1 MDRWMNERMNERMDG
16 RKNERLIQSMRE
28 VRVSDDL
35 CVGDVVKRVSHLCHE
50 RSGRVGEVLLVESG
64 LAAAVRVRRP
74 TVGLR
79 ARGDDASVQDKS
91 TRRQMVVRLSAV
103 RVQTHF

>member
-1 MDRWMNERMNERMDG
+1 MTLSPYNFSLELRYFADLNSTWPEIYANCTNC

-50 RSGRVGEVLLVESG
+50 RSGRVGSSS
-64 LAAAVRVRRP
+64 
-74 TVGLR
+74 T
-79 ARGDDASVQDKS
+79 
-91 TRRQMVVRLSAV
+91 TRRRKTSHRTGVRKEDTPTNMFSLL
-103 RVQTHF
+103 TL

>member
-1 MDRWMNERMNERMDG
+1 MTLSPYNFSLELRYFADLNSTWPEIYANCTNC

-50 RSGRVGEVLLVESG
+50 RSGRVGSSS
-64 LAAAVRVRRP
+64 
-74 TVGLR
+74 T
-79 ARGDDASVQDKS
+79 
-91 TRRQMVVRLSAV
+91 TRRRKTSHRTGVGKEDTPTNMFSLLTLSDI
-103 RVQTHF
+103 